1 MNLALLDPFRR
12 QIPDRIDSTL
22 YIPPSLLRLPTKKKK
37 NTDDN
42 TNNLTATSENLSN
55 SKRSTGNN
63 DNHKS
68 NSTSSAAACS
78 TSPTNTATTAIKA
91 SAFNAQNSERK
102 KEQTQTQTK
111 SQYDHNSF
119 TSAQNAKDEEE
130 EVDDDD
136 DNEKLF
142 SDDDDDEYEKQ
153 QKQQQD
159 EYTEKQ
165 ESSKNADPTSLVE
178 AATEGKDSYLAAAA
192 VAKALSKKWKEVT
205 LVQMLNV
212 VRMYAPQAKFKPCS
226 TNSEYRRMFKNYF
239 PNFFSLFRQEVLE
252 KGGNSDAARWIPKDD
267 IVLQNYLMEKHQII
281 RMRTK
286 TAAVEE
292 EEKLFSDDE
301 DDLFDKEDIIIKKE
315 SRDTAVEPGTMTNK
329 DEAITKMNDKPDKTN
344 SMDMIMKPK
353 ISPVEEKTASPIL
366 TVPKSNIVS
375 AVPSSSSP
383 SPSTSTTSNIK
394 KDTNENII
402 NYKNDTSNEQQPI
415 SLKQTKEKAISA
427 KKDIGLKKGIDS
439 DVDIENGDYGPPCLH
454 VKFNRRGTY
463 VAAAYEDGRAVV
475 YDFMS
480 RTVSALYRN
489 FDDDNN
495 SEGGVTAAA
504 VDDVS
509 MIKRNRSLGGN
520 NAIRSSEHE
529 ENQEAISPR
538 STTSVHWSRR
548 GRVLQCSCR
557 GEDTVRLIDNTH
569 PLPLPLEESD
579 DEVIHFKNS
588 LSDKRMVDSSGQQP
602 QHQEHKS
609 LSSYS
614 SSVHWVITGM
624 EYQESRV
631 VPICI
636 EPHLL
641 RDKTSSSQLSGLKQ
655 PSTAHSS
662 SPASEPKKK
671 KKKKKDKKLKL
682 SSSSS
687 PKPQTSHSSPSI
699 PSSDSATVSASTP
712 TLASSVHNKSSTIR
726 IGKKKNK
733 QQPQEQETSGET
745 KPKLSVRLSFSSGKT
760 KQKSSST
767 VSNLS
772 NSPLIKDNA
781 QQNKKSEK
789 SANNNSADVQNDSS
803 SSSSSTNN
811 ISVIKKKKK
820 KKKKLM
826 TSSDGEVSLDTKKK
840 SSIYH
845 SSSGGGGVG
854 SDGSSDCSN
863 SRNHEKKKVKSSS
876 SSLSADKSKK
886 SSSST
891 TTVSKSSASRGKELP
906 KAVLLSSSSSDG
918 NKGKKDSTI
927 KKSHKTTTKNA
938 VSESITKKD
947 SLLVSDKE
955 SDGEGG
961 KITTST
967 ETNSKKNKSSDSNK
981 KPTTT
986 TKIILSAP
994 SRGKVLPK
1002 GVASS
1007 DSPPSLQKDS
1017 EPIKRKDKDTVSKN
1031 DNEPIKRKEKD
1042 TISKKDNEPIKRKDS
1057 EPIKRKEK
1065 EVISKKDNE
1074 PIKKKDKEASS
1085 KNDKEQNTS
1094 INKKNNEYISK
1105 KDKNKE
1111 SSNKKDK
1118 ELISKKDKEHSNK
1131 KDREQ
1136 SYKKDKEPSNKIDKE
1151 QNNGKEKG
1159 NEKSVKS
1166 SSLSSVSK
1174 SSKFDNDGSGS
1185 ATSIAGSNTKTN
1197 SSHTSNS
1204 DIEEG
1209 GGSQSRGKELP
1220 KKSTP
1225 AAVSESGSPSP
1236 PSIKIAT
1243 ESVPR
1248 TSTNEKKEVLSPKPS
1263 TASAVLTSSPSNSK
1277 KNAVSL
1283 SKDAKAPKES
1293 SSPGSSKK
1301 STISASLGNKK
1312 NTIEAKAEA
1321 EVSAVSTNLDD
1332 VDSKNIENPLREC
1345 EKPNKK
1351 SGKAT
1356 SSSSAPSSPKAVNN
1370 GMKKTSD
1377 NPQVQENTD
1386 LGAEVT
1392 PKASTPLSANATKSK
1407 DSTPVALPT
1416 TTSITI
1422 NTIPAVTNLHESV
1435 EIVPMCIVRKAR
1447 CTKLI
1452 SALKRRKPKNMKWF
1466 EKPVAEPR
1474 IIDEYLLSIPN
1485 PMDFGTI
1492 ATKLEDNKYASV
1504 SDFVLDARRVFGNCL
1519 RFNNKL
1525 NHNGTQNTFRPLVVE
1540 TQQELEKLLDSFV
1553 QRYESKPVYP
1563 RLLYCWEQCIL
1574 ALNALLALKNTT
1586 DNLPLA
1592 YYFNH
1597 PVSYYYGGVFPPDYK
1612 SKVPDP
1618 IDLGT
1623 ITSRIMEGELQ
1634 SVLQFEADCL
1644 RVCSNCVV
1652 FYKDRDDGKHFVD
1665 MAERLKKAMIEG
1677 NLGKLVTYD
1686 KSDTGQRTREAAL
1699 TFQCPSFAKPPK
1711 DFFREILQDL
1721 RDVMYTDKIT
1731 KYTERAS
1738 APFEKPIDTEIY
1750 KDYCEIIET
1759 SISLQEIEG
1768 KIESGVYET
1777 PEDIELDLETVFR
1790 NCEKYNKPKGNDH
1803 VVKLGHVMM
1812 KASRRIFL
1820 NKMKSYDVG
1829 SMGNNKGQFSQ
1840 RSNKKERRRPTSPPS
1855 SSPKKDNLSGSS
1867 TGTSNSS
1874 SKSKSSKG
1882 IGGNKQLHSHLDSG
1896 NGPLPLPVAISKVKD
1911 SFSNRR
1917 STKSMEP
1924 WEFACQR
1931 FYRELLRHSWLGTT
1945 NPKYTFH
1952 APVCMIFPEITSIYE
1967 QRIEKPMD
1975 LTTAEGKLLQGGI
1988 YESPQN
1994 FIDDIA
2000 LVFTNAISFNQTGRD
2015 DGEHTSASYFDA
2027 SKHLLRYMRW
2037 LSLDI
2042 LSPFLDDDPESF
2054 ESPGQGPIGSWKL
2067 TVQYKDAARKEMESA
2082 VFPIMEKSDEGDRYN
2097 WMETECEKLLKTLR
2111 HQSDLRYMTF
2121 FIKTAFPP
2129 DYSYYISKKMD
2140 WEICN
2145 DKLATRSY
2153 DSIGQVVDDLRLI
2166 FSNALK
2172 YNERGKGTE
2181 SVSGKAYESAVYMSR
2196 RLEVAV
2202 QKMLTSVSDK
2212 LERDKLDQIA
2222 GDREIESV
2230 ERQEEV
2236 RAREKRDRELYE
2248 WQKKRQEARA
2258 KESEEVET
2266 RVEVRET
2273 VKLVPVQR
2281 KLPQKKQMVDFEFP
2295 FHDEN
2300 DNHEESH
2307 LEFIRQQK
2315 ILLEK
2320 QKKDK
2325 ISMQKTSMSTG
2336 LSLFAKML
2344 ERERLICY
2352 TTAKQNIFQSSQ
2364 NVEKPNDNVEL
2375 QSGKM
2380 CGSRA
2385 PFCGIPS
2392 PTTLDISH
2400 RKEIEI
2406 KLCIKRRK
2414 VKPKRKSARTILES
2428 F

>member
-1 MNLALLDPFRR
+1 
-12 QIPDRIDSTL
+12 
-22 YIPPSLLRLPTKKKK
+22 
-37 NTDDN
+37 
-42 TNNLTATSENLSN
+42 
-55 SKRSTGNN
+55 
-63 DNHKS
+63 
-68 NSTSSAAACS
+68 
-78 TSPTNTATTAIKA
+78 
-91 SAFNAQNSERK
+91 
-102 KEQTQTQTK
+102 
-111 SQYDHNSF
+111 
-119 TSAQNAKDEEE
+119 
-130 EVDDDD
+130 
-136 DNEKLF
+136 
-142 SDDDDDEYEKQ
+142 
-153 QKQQQD
+153 
-159 EYTEKQ
+159 
-165 ESSKNADPTSLVE
+165 
-178 AATEGKDSYLAAAA
+178 
-192 VAKALSKKWKEVT
+192 
-205 LVQMLNV
+205 
-212 VRMYAPQAKFKPCS
+212 
-226 TNSEYRRMFKNYF
+226 
-239 PNFFSLFRQEVLE
+239 
-252 KGGNSDAARWIPKDD
+252 
-267 IVLQNYLMEKHQII
+267 
-281 RMRTK
+281 
-286 TAAVEE
+286 
-292 EEKLFSDDE
+292 
-301 DDLFDKEDIIIKKE
+301 
-315 SRDTAVEPGTMTNK
+315 
-329 DEAITKMNDKPDKTN
+329 
-344 SMDMIMKPK
+344 
-353 ISPVEEKTASPIL
+353 
-366 TVPKSNIVS
+366 
-375 AVPSSSSP
+375 
-383 SPSTSTTSNIK
+383 
-394 KDTNENII
+394 
-402 NYKNDTSNEQQPI
+402 
-415 SLKQTKEKAISA
+415 
-427 KKDIGLKKGIDS
+427 
-439 DVDIENGDYGPPCLH
+439 
-454 VKFNRRGTY
+454 
-463 VAAAYEDGRAVV
+463 
-475 YDFMS
+475 
-480 RTVSALYRN
+480 
-489 FDDDNN
+489 
-495 SEGGVTAAA
+495 
-504 VDDVS
+504 
-509 MIKRNRSLGGN
+509 
-520 NAIRSSEHE
+520 
-529 ENQEAISPR
+529 
-538 STTSVHWSRR
+538 
-548 GRVLQCSCR
+548 
-557 GEDTVRLIDNTH
+557 
-569 PLPLPLEESD
+569 
-579 DEVIHFKNS
+579 
-588 LSDKRMVDSSGQQP
+588 
-602 QHQEHKS
+602 
-609 LSSYS
+609 
-614 SSVHWVITGM
+614 
-624 EYQESRV
+624 
-631 VPICI
+631 
-636 EPHLL
+636 
-641 RDKTSSSQLSGLKQ
+641 
-655 PSTAHSS
+655 
-662 SPASEPKKK
+662 
-671 KKKKKDKKLKL
+671 
-682 SSSSS
+682 
-687 PKPQTSHSSPSI
+687 
-699 PSSDSATVSASTP
+699 
-712 TLASSVHNKSSTIR
+712 
-726 IGKKKNK
+726 
-733 QQPQEQETSGET
+733 
-745 KPKLSVRLSFSSGKT
+745 
-760 KQKSSST
+760 
-767 VSNLS
+767 
-772 NSPLIKDNA
+772 
-781 QQNKKSEK
+781 
-789 SANNNSADVQNDSS
+789 
-803 SSSSSTNN
+803 
-811 ISVIKKKKK
+811 
-820 KKKKLM
+820 
-826 TSSDGEVSLDTKKK
+826 
-840 SSIYH
+840 
-845 SSSGGGGVG
+845 
-854 SDGSSDCSN
+854 
-863 SRNHEKKKVKSSS
+863 
-876 SSLSADKSKK
+876 
-886 SSSST
+886 
-891 TTVSKSSASRGKELP
+891 
-906 KAVLLSSSSSDG
+906 
-918 NKGKKDSTI
+918 
-927 KKSHKTTTKNA
+927 
-938 VSESITKKD
+938 
-947 SLLVSDKE
+947 
-955 SDGEGG
+955 
-961 KITTST
+961 
-967 ETNSKKNKSSDSNK
+967 
-981 KPTTT
+981 
-986 TKIILSAP
+986 
-994 SRGKVLPK
+994 
-1002 GVASS
+1002 
-1007 DSPPSLQKDS
+1007 
-1017 EPIKRKDKDTVSKN
+1017 
-1031 DNEPIKRKEKD
+1031 
-1042 TISKKDNEPIKRKDS
+1042 
-1057 EPIKRKEK
+1057 
-1065 EVISKKDNE
+1065 
-1074 PIKKKDKEASS
+1074 
-1085 KNDKEQNTS
+1085 
-1094 INKKNNEYISK
+1094 
-1105 KDKNKE
+1105 
-1111 SSNKKDK
+1111 
-1118 ELISKKDKEHSNK
+1118 
-1131 KDREQ
+1131 
-1136 SYKKDKEPSNKIDKE
+1136 
-1151 QNNGKEKG
+1151 
-1159 NEKSVKS
+1159 
-1166 SSLSSVSK
+1166 
-1174 SSKFDNDGSGS
+1174 
-1185 ATSIAGSNTKTN
+1185 
-1197 SSHTSNS
+1197 
-1204 DIEEG
+1204 
-1209 GGSQSRGKELP
+1209 
-1220 KKSTP
+1220 
-1225 AAVSESGSPSP
+1225 
-1236 PSIKIAT
+1236 
-1243 ESVPR
+1243 
-1248 TSTNEKKEVLSPKPS
+1248 
-1263 TASAVLTSSPSNSK
+1263 
-1277 KNAVSL
+1277 
-1283 SKDAKAPKES
+1283 
-1293 SSPGSSKK
+1293 
-1301 STISASLGNKK
+1301 
-1312 NTIEAKAEA
+1312 
-1321 EVSAVSTNLDD
+1321 
-1332 VDSKNIENPLREC
+1332 
-1345 EKPNKK
+1345 
-1351 SGKAT
+1351 
-1356 SSSSAPSSPKAVNN
+1356 
-1370 GMKKTSD
+1370 
-1377 NPQVQENTD
+1377 
-1386 LGAEVT
+1386 
-1392 PKASTPLSANATKSK
+1392 
-1407 DSTPVALPT
+1407 
-1416 TTSITI
+1416 
-1422 NTIPAVTNLHESV
+1422 
-1435 EIVPMCIVRKAR
+1435 MCIVRKAR